1 MSIKIRQA
9 VTADSITYEQY
20 ARVIDI
26 IASGKSFEEAGM
38 FGDFFKKVFSPLKKV
53 FESVKESVGLGI
65 EEFAR
70 AFKAKNVYALMKA
83 IKFNIALLFKGVI
96 EAGKLVD
103 RGLLKVVQQVTRSET
118 FQKVKQGVI
127 KFDALLDE
135 HPILKK
141 VAGVALAGLLFWI
154 WLNMSFTGNASSD
167 FDLSMVGAA
176 LFGKYSLEDLFTSD
190 EGVYMIALLLPGI
203 MGISFPWLGHK
214 VANLILA
221 IAYTG
226 YKYLRDSGK
235 LSELKALIPIKK
247 QK

>member
-1 MSIKIRQA
+1 MSIKIRQ
-9 VTADSITYEQY
+9 VITADSITYEQY
-20 ARVIDI
+20 AHVLDI
-26 IASGKSFEEAGM
+26 IASGKSFEEAGV

-53 FESVKESVGLGI
+53 FESVKESVGLGV
-65 EEFAR
+65 EEFAK

-83 IKFNIALLFKGVI
+83 IKFNVALLFKGVV

-103 RGLLKVVQQVTRSET
+103 RGLLKVVQKITHSDT
-118 FQKVKQGVI
+118 FQKVKKGII
-127 KFDALLDE
+127 KFDAVLDE
-135 HPILKK
+135 HPILKRLT
-141 VAGVALAGLLFWI
+141 GVALAGLLFWI

-190 EGVYMIALLLPGI
+190 QGVYMISLLLPGI

-214 VANLILA
+214 AANLIMA

-235 LSELKALIPIKK
+235 LKELKALIPIKK
-247 QK
+247 LK